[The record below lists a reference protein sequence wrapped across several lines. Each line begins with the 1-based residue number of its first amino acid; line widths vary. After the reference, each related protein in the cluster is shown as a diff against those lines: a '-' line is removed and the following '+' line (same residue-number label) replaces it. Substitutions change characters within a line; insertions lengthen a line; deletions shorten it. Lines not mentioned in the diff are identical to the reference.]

1 MPEHKHPWHFATQAV
16 HAGERAPRPD
26 FTPIATPIYPAATF
40 FYDDVADT
48 YAAIAG
54 ERPGYSYTRYG
65 NPTVAAFEEAVA
77 TLEGG
82 ESAVAYASGMAAV
95 LGALLGSGV
104 RAGESIVAAQDVYGA
119 TYSLLANFFPRFGV
133 RTTFVDITD
142 LAAVEAAVAQERPR
156 ALYCETMSNPLLKL
170 ADLDAL
176 AAIAHAHDALLLVD
190 NTFTTPCLV
199 QPLAHGADLVIH
211 SATKYLGGHGDA
223 LGGIVLANSFELVE
237 PLFDARHLTGGPI
250 SPFNAWL
257 ILRGLVTMPLRMRR
271 HCENAAR
278 IAEFLAGHPAV
289 TDVRYPGLASDPGHR
304 IAKAQWAGFGGL
316 AGFTLKGGKGAQD
329 VFRSSVKLCKPWFS
343 LGDSETL
350 LLCQDAD
357 PGQGIPE
364 GRIRV
369 SAGLEDPEDIVADL
383 DQALRRGQ

>member
-1 MPEHKHPWHFATQAV
+1 MEKPAHDYSGYGFGTRAV
-16 HAGERAPRPD
+16 HAGRNPD
-26 FTPIATPIYPAATF
+26 LSSVPITMAVT
-40 FYDDVADT
+40 
-48 YAAIAG
+48 G
-54 ERPGYSYTRYG
+54 EYGYCRDG
-65 NPTVAAFEEAVA
+65 NPTIDA
-77 TLEGG
+77 
-82 ESAVAYASGMAAV
+82 M
-95 LGALLGSGV
+95 
-104 RAGESIVAAQDVYGA
+104 
-119 TYSLLANFFPRFGV
+119 
-133 RTTFVDITD
+133 
-142 LAAVEAAVAQERPR
+142 EAAVASLEGAGQ
-156 ALYCETMSNPLLKL
+156 AVAFACGMSAITQTFYALLKSGDRVVCDASVYGLTRTFLEKGL
-170 ADLDAL
+170 AKFGVTCDVADFRNPDAL
-176 AAIAHAHDALLLVD
+176 AAVLSDGARPPAKLVYCEPLSNPGLHVVDLRWTAQLVHAAGGCLIVDSTFLSPALLR
-190 NTFTTPCLV
+190 
-199 QPLAHGADLVIH
+199 PLELGADYVIH
-211 SATKYLGGHGDA
+211 AAPKYLCGHGDA
-223 LGGIVLANSFELVE
+223 LGGIVLASSFQVIE
-237 PLFDARHLTGGPI
+237 PLLEARHLTGGPI